1 MQAKVGIGLLG
12 CGTVGQNVAVGL
24 VGDRAAIERRAGVN
38 YELRSI
44 AVRSQGKARDTALHP
59 GLFRYDPLTVIE
71 DPNVDLVIECIGGT
85 RNAGDLVERALDRRC
100 HVITANKELLAT
112 QGPRLQA
119 IAAARGV
126 TLRYEAAVG
135 GAIPIIRV
143 LEDALAGDEVRA
155 IAGVFNGTCTS
166 ILSSMEGGSD
176 YSSALARA
184 QELGYAEADPTEDV
198 EGIDAAHKLAVLI
211 QLAFGLAVASPRI
224 RRQGIAKITRQD
236 IALARES
243 GLRVR
248 LVAAAVRLGTTVF
261 ADVAPLL
268 VAERHPFARVRGA
281 ENIARIIARD
291 AGTLELNG
299 TGAGGPATAS
309 AVLGDVVST
318 LRAIGERHDFS
329 LGGRTRTLEPAHEV
343 ASLFD
348 TLPRHPDLRHLSVWI
363 DEQLCVDPL
372 FSLFRREPVPIG
384 LP

>member
-1 MQAKVGIGLLG
+1 MQPNVGIGLLG
-12 CGTVGQNVAVGL
+12 CGTVGQNVAVRL
-24 VGDRAAIERRAGVN
+24 VGDRKAIERRGGVN

-44 AVRSQGKARDTALHP
+44 AVRSEGKARAGSLHP
-59 GLFRYDPLTVIE
+59 GLFTCDPLTVVE

-85 RNAGDLVERALDRRC
+85 YDAGDLVERALDRRR

-135 GAIPIIRV
+135 GAIPIIR
-143 LEDALAGDEVRA
+143 LLDDALAGDEVRA

-166 ILSSMEGGSD
+166 ILSSMEDGTS

-198 EGIDAAHKLAVLI
+198 DGIDAAHKLAVLV

-224 RRQGIAKITRQD
+224 RRQGIANVTHQD
-236 IALARES
+236 IALARRA

-248 LVAAAVRLGTTVF
+248 LIAAAARLGNAVF

-268 VAERHPFARVRGA
+268 VPEQHPFARVRGA

-329 LGGRTRTLEPAHEV
+329 LGGRSRSLESAHQV
-343 ASLFD
+343 THLFD
-348 TLPRHPDLRHLSVWI
+348 TLPRHPDVPHLRVWF
-363 DEQLCVDPL
+363 DEQLSPVIFAPYG
-372 FSLFRREPVPIG
+372 RERIPVG
-384 LP
+384 LT